1 MLKPP
6 KANFLLLELIRRSN
20 KLFRSE
26 SVVNDKKELALKS
39 KTETYDTR
47 VKGLSGQ
54 LQLKKKKLAA
64 CKEYISG
71 KELSKFIKEQELEK
85 NKKIEK
91 IKNKLSDIKKEY
103 AEIKTQLKK
112 SKGNK

>member
-39 KTETYDTR
+39 KQKPMILGSKDFIINYN
-47 VKGLSGQ
+47 
-54 LQLKKKKLAA
+54 LKRKSWQPA
-64 CKEYISG
+64 
-71 KELSKFIKEQELEK
+71 K
-85 NKKIEK
+85 NILRAR
-91 IKNKLSDIKKEY
+91 N
-103 AEIKTQLKK
+103 
-112 SKGNK
+112 

>member
-1 MLKPP
+1 MLKPS

-54 LQLKKKKLAA
+54 LELKKK
-64 CKEYISG
+64 
-71 KELSKFIKEQELEK
+71 
-85 NKKIEK
+85 N
-91 IKNKLSDIKKEY
+91 
-103 AEIKTQLKK
+103 
-112 SKGNK
+112 